1 MISWFIWSICHH
13 LHRPHVP
20 KIYPKIHWLIYDHNK
35 THFMRYM
42 RILLG
47 TYQTLKLIL
56 RVWYFANPIKKLYLV
71 IPMHNCIVNCF
82 FFQARR
88 HLVYI
93 RAHKHI
99 PELAPVGT
107 GWHRLN
113 ALYHALRHCLCGPPE
128 KMHHRFCWLV
138 ACHNVI
144 YKISVVLRYTQD
156 ILHNNK
162 SLYKKILLYA
172 TVFALESGSHFQ
184 WSDSLRVCY
193 EAPSLWVCLTGVV
206 CPTAQPRVSINLST
220 GTFSIIWYSC

>member
-1 MISWFIWSICHH
+1 MS
-13 LHRPHVP
+13 
-20 KIYPKIHWLIYDHNK
+20 D
-35 THFMRYM
+35 
-42 RILLG
+42 IL
-47 TYQTLKLIL
+47 
-56 RVWYFANPIKKLYLV
+56 PIPWKFPLV
-71 IPMHNCIVNCF
+71 IPLHNCIVIF

-99 PELAPVGT
+99 RELAPVGT

-113 ALYHALRHCLCGPPE
+113 ALYHAFRHCLCGPPE
-128 KMHHRFCWLV
+128 KKHHRFYWLA

-193 EAPSLWVCLTGVV
+193 EAPPLWVCLTGVV

-220 GTFSIIWYSC
+220 GTFSIIWYPC